1 MRLVETKTYKIDIAG
16 AEREHIG
23 KICDKLEEIANVFRY
38 KDVYYTA
45 IDTGEYKM
53 DIEEIDNIVEFLQAL
68 VEDSVEV
75 Y

>member
-1 MRLVETKTYKIDIAG
+1 MRLVETKTYRVDIAG

-38 KDVYYTA
+38 KDVYYAA
-45 IDTGEYKM
+45 IDEAEYKM
-53 DIEEIDNIVEFLQAL
+53 DIEEIDNTVEFLRSLA
-68 VEDSVEV
+68 EDKIEV